1 MDGVCE
7 WFDPQML
14 DIWIIDAL
22 MKNNVKH
29 AMKAKEKKLCS
40 KNHNI

>member
-1 MDGVCE
+1 
-7 WFDPQML
+7 
-14 DIWIIDAL
+14 

-40 KNHNI
+40 KNHNIWL